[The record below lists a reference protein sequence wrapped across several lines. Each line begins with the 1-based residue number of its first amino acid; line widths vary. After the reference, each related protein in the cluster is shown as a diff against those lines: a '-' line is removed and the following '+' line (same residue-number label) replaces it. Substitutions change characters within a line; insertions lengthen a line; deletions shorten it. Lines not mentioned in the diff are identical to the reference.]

1 MNKEEFVELIE
12 RMMNELDE
20 KQVKKVYDYTQR
32 IWINSTEKKSEINRS
47 FLVWKPLNFFK
58 CWHFISISCPITS
71 NDKAKFLII

>member
-32 IWINSTEKKSEINRS
+32 I
-47 FLVWKPLNFFK
+47 
-58 CWHFISISCPITS
+58 
-71 NDKAKFLII
+71 

>member
-32 IWINSTEKKSEINRS
+32 IWINWRN
-47 FLVWKPLNFFK
+47 
-58 CWHFISISCPITS
+58 
-71 NDKAKFLII
+71 KFGWG